1 MLCEAFKV
9 KTNELVANRR
19 KQQPQINTAV
29 CVYVVCN
36 VFCALVLAGS
46 VSACDISH
54 NDVGGHLGHT
64 HRDWSV
70 HEPVSSCVQN
80 MKGTLRTT
88 HIHTVVITFR
98 VPVSSLDES
107 CWY

>member
-9 KTNELVANRR
+9 KTNELVAKSR

-36 VFCALVLAGS
+36 VFCALVLAGC

-54 NDVGGHLGHT
+54 TDVGGHLNQT
-64 HRDWSV
+64 HGEWSV
-70 HEPVSSCVQN
+70 HEPVSSFVQN
-80 MKGTLRTT
+80 TKGTLPTT
-88 HIHTVVITFR
+88 HIHTVESTLR
-98 VPVSSLDES
+98 VLV
-107 CWY
+107 